1 MLSIPSHFYNVK
13 YVPPKRL
20 RNGSGKPRVRVR
32 QPGPAFEI
40 DPGKL
45 TEEARYDGLFVL
57 RRTPRI
63 TPVQAVL
70 SYRDLLQVEDLLAP
84 RRSSGPAR
92 FITSQIRHQRPN
104 VLLVPRPDAALRRRD
119 VPTSQTA

>member
-20 RNGSGKPRVRVR
+20 SNGFACGN
-32 QPGPAFEI
+32 PGPAFEI

-63 TPVQAVL
+63 TPV
-70 SYRDLLQVEDLLAP
+70 
-84 RRSSGPAR
+84 
-92 FITSQIRHQRPN
+92 
-104 VLLVPRPDAALRRRD
+104 
-119 VPTSQTA
+119 